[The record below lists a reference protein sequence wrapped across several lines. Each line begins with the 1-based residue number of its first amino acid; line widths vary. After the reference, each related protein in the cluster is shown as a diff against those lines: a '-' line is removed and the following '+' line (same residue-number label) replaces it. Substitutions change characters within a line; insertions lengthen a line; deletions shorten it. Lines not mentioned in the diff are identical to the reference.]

1 MPARRKEE
9 FGIMSQATADVS
21 EVKGKKE
28 EALPLPGFLMKIY
41 YIFPIVLYL
50 PDMLFNF
57 FVYSDGSGLDLNNLS
72 SPISLFYALL
82 WGFLSIGIV
91 GMAWLCS
98 VLAPW
103 HWLRGNKFQSV
114 MCWFGVIVATSIT
127 TWNSLAFRSQ
137 KYHAF
142 ATDSWLG
149 TASQNGGFSL
159 TMILISVSPPF
170 WGLFWAIVQPA
181 IGKRS
186 AAEAE
191 EDHQQKL
198 IRLQQ
203 EAEYKRLRAE
213 ANAGIR
219 AAQLKGFAATVKA
232 AREQTG
238 IGQGEATVTEE
249 AQVSGPISSEM
260 PVLSERVVPLPRR
273 LSERRA
279 NWGDELSESGEH
291 ELLRGAAASMS
302 YSVAAEPR
310 DDVFEAPS
318 GEFAARPYQ
327 GMLLDGRTPGGT
339 PSGENETVLNT
350 SRPGIPRASTLL
362 RNYADGEHVMRTID
376 ADVER
381 MRGQGMKVTIKSF
394 AEFRGIELSLSKQ
407 LLAKWREW
415 KQAQQPA
422 ERAAIAE

>member
-1 MPARRKEE
+1 
-9 FGIMSQATADVS
+9 MSQATADVS
-21 EVKGKKE
+21 EAKGKKKE

-41 YIFPIVLYL
+41 YIFPIILYL
-50 PDMLFNF
+50 PDMIFNF
-57 FVYSDGSGLDLNNLS
+57 FVYSDGSGVNTNSFEITQL
-72 SPISLFYALL
+72 PGYLL
-82 WGFLSIGIV
+82 WGFLSAGIV

-103 HWLRGNKFQSV
+103 HWLRGNRFQSI
-114 MCWFGVIVATSIT
+114 MCWFGVVIATGIT
-127 TWNSLAFRSQ
+127 IWNSLAFRSEGFHQ
-137 KYHAF
+137 F
-142 ATDSWLG
+142 ATDKWFADTFHITGISP
-149 TASQNGGFSL
+149 
-159 TMILISVSPPF
+159 TMVLVAVAPPF

-181 IGKRS
+181 VGKKS

-219 AAQLKGFAATVKA
+219 AAQLKGLAATVKA
-232 AREQTG
+232 AREQVG
-238 IGQGEATVTEE
+238 NQPGEATVTEE
-249 AQVSGPISSEM
+249 PQVSGPASGEL
-260 PVLSERVVPLPRR
+260 PALPERVVPLPRR
-273 LSERRA
+273 LSERRT

-291 ELLRGAAASMS
+291 DLLRGAAASMS
-302 YSVAAEPR
+302 YSVAAGPR

-318 GEFAARPYQ
+318 GEFTARPFQ
-327 GMLLDGRTPGGT
+327 GMLPIDGRTPTNGM

-350 SRPGIPRASTLL
+350 ARPGIPRASTLL
-362 RNYADGEHVMRTID
+362 RNYADGEHVMRTVD

-381 MRGQGMKVTIKSF
+381 MRAQGMKVTIKSF

-422 ERAAIAE
+422 DRALAE